1 MAFTLPAAQYLM
13 TSNSNRGLV
22 GSGNPGTKTGGNLP
36 ITTSAQQLVN
46 TTNSSPTGAMA
57 QIVFGLDSQSSTT
70 GYDMS
75 VDSRA
80 S

>member
-36 ITTSAQQLVN
+36 ITTRAQELVN
-46 TTNSSPTGAMA
+46 TTN
-57 QIVFGLDSQSSTT
+57 
-70 GYDMS
+70 
-75 VDSRA
+75 
-80 S
+80 